1 MPPIYNELFAAME
14 QKDVFMFLSELRFG
28 SFFLNLLFTGWCILG
43 VNHFATKKMLQCEWS
58 GTCSAHNYYSA
69 INLLTQIFLFL
80 NICHFRQ
87 TNLRTEIVSINNSS
101 INSVEKIVN
110 LHQGESPQGTDLWRQ
125 DWKRI
130 CFQYTKQLDKPV
142 SWSRNPDM
150 HEWTKIPLYNQK
162 RKCLHNWLKMSRL
175 CSVREKVWILGTVA
189 LLLLFGKLM
198 SNLISTHRENVLV
211 SY

>member
-1 MPPIYNELFAAME
+1 MSTVCMPPIYNELFAAME

-101 INSVEKIVN
+101 INSVEKIVTYIKVN
-110 LHQGESPQGTDLWRQ
+110 LHREQIYGTRIERES
-125 DWKRI
+125 
-130 CFQYTKQLDKPV
+130 
-142 SWSRNPDM
+142 
-150 HEWTKIPLYNQK
+150 
-162 RKCLHNWLKMSRL
+162 
-175 CSVREKVWILGTVA
+175 
-189 LLLLFGKLM
+189 
-198 SNLISTHRENVLV
+198 VLNTQN
-211 SY
+211 S